1 MPGGAVELKVVYAM
15 LAEIAAL
22 EERLEAAGDARERHT
37 RRDDHLGALGRELAA
52 DSEAARRAV
61 EQAQAALRRL
71 DRELAGVEADL
82 ASHRQRLAAVADVR
96 QAAAVRQEAES
107 LARRRADLE
116 AEALGLL
123 ETLEAA
129 EAAVSEAEADAG
141 HQAGRSQRELG
152 ALAAAAA
159 RGAEAAIAG
168 QAELERLLALL
179 PPELGRHLRRLRGRG
194 GRGVAIVRGAA
205 CGGCFGQL
213 PAALL
218 ADVERRRLVGRCPG
232 CGRVVIV
239 T

>member
-1 MPGGAVELKVVYAM
+1 MDLKVVHAM

-52 DSEAARRAV
+52 DAVAARLAV
-61 EQAQAALRRL
+61 EQAEATLRRL

-82 ASHRQRLAAVADVR
+82 ASRRQRLAAVADAR
-96 QAAAVRQEAES
+96 QATAVRQEAEA
-107 LARRRADLE
+107 LARRREGLE

-123 ETLEAA
+123 QTLEAA
-129 EAAVSEAEADAG
+129 EAAVDEAEDDAG
-141 HQAGRSQRELG
+141 RQDGRTRLELG
-152 ALAAAAA
+152 ALAAAAE
-159 RGAEAAIAG
+159 RGAEAAAAG
-168 QAELERLLALL
+168 QAELERLLTLL

-194 GRGVAIVRGAA
+194 ERGVAIVRGAA

-218 ADVERRRLVGRCPG
+218 ADMERRRVVGRCPG